1 LSINGAPST
10 KLYLNQV
17 SALGTLKTLTL
28 EGRSGRPWRVDVMDQ
43 LVFVAIGGISTLLA
57 INSWLLWHGVRVLND
72 EVKLMR
78 ETLQLE
84 IHAIRDLMEET
95 ERRHKQRDA
104 SQ

>member
-1 LSINGAPST
+1 
-10 KLYLNQV
+10 
-17 SALGTLKTLTL
+17 
-28 EGRSGRPWRVDVMDQ
+28 MDQ
-43 LVFVAIGGISTLLA
+43 LVFIAIGGISTLLA
-57 INSWLLWHGVRVLND
+57 INSWLLWNGMRMIND

-95 ERRHKQRDA
+95 ERRHKKNDA

>member
-1 LSINGAPST
+1 
-10 KLYLNQV
+10 
-17 SALGTLKTLTL
+17 
-28 EGRSGRPWRVDVMDQ
+28 MDQ
-43 LVFVAIGGISTLLA
+43 LVFIAIGGTSTLLA
-57 INSWLLWHGVRVLND
+57 INSWLLWHGMRMISD

-95 ERRHKQRDA
+95 ERRNKQNDA

>member
-1 LSINGAPST
+1 MT
-10 KLYLNQV
+10 
-17 SALGTLKTLTL
+17 
-28 EGRSGRPWRVDVMDQ
+28 DQ
-43 LVFVAIGGISTLLA
+43 LVFIAMGGIITLLV

-72 EVKLMR
+72 EVSLMR

-104 SQ
+104 RQ

>member
-1 LSINGAPST
+1 
-10 KLYLNQV
+10 
-17 SALGTLKTLTL
+17 
-28 EGRSGRPWRVDVMDQ
+28 MDQ
-43 LVFVAIGGISTLLA
+43 LVFIAIGGISTLLA
-57 INSWLLWHGVRVLND
+57 INSWLLWHGMRMIND

-104 SQ
+104 RQ

>member
-1 LSINGAPST
+1 LSINGATST
-10 KLYLNQV
+10 KLYSNQV
-17 SALGTLKTLTL
+17 SALGTLKTLTSDR
-28 EGRSGRPWRVDVMDQ
+28 RSGRPWRVDVMDQ
-43 LVFVAIGGISTLLA
+43 DVFIAMGGIITLLA
-57 INSWLLWHGVRVLND
+57 INSWFLWHGMRVLND

-95 ERRHKQRDA
+95 ERRNKQRDA

>member
-1 LSINGAPST
+1 
-10 KLYLNQV
+10 
-17 SALGTLKTLTL
+17 
-28 EGRSGRPWRVDVMDQ
+28 MDQ
-43 LVFVAIGGISTLLA
+43 LVFIVVGSISTLLA
-57 INSWLLWHGVRVLND
+57 ISSWLLWDGLRMIND

-95 ERRHKQRDA
+95 ERRHKQNDG

>member
-1 LSINGAPST
+1 
-10 KLYLNQV
+10 
-17 SALGTLKTLTL
+17 
-28 EGRSGRPWRVDVMDQ
+28 MDQ
-43 LVFVAIGGISTLLA
+43 LVFMTMCGISILLA
-57 INSWLLWHGVRVLND
+57 INCWLLWHGVRVLND